1 MQAGAA
7 ALNRISGQQQTN
19 DSDLA
24 RNRQKAKIREQA
36 RKELEQ
42 EQKIQQEVE
51 KIKQV
56 LNLSFL
62 FDFLGPSPANPHN

>member
-7 ALNRISGQQQTN
+7 ALNRISGQQQPN

-36 RKELEQ
+36 RRELEQ
-42 EQKIQQEVE
+42 EQKIQQEVD

-56 LNLSFL
+56 RNLSF
-62 FDFLGPSPANPHN
+62 FIYVKDTHFLGLLF